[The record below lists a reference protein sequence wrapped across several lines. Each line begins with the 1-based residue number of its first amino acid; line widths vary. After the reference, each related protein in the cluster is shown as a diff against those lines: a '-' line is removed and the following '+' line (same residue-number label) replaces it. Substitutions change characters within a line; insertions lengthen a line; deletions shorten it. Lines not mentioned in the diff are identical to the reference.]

1 MGYMIHVLMGAF
13 LELCSQ
19 MYVNEN
25 NRAPSPLT
33 CSTLMTRWSNLLIM
47 FVVDM

>member
-1 MGYMIHVLMGAF
+1 MGYMIHVFMGAF

-19 MYVNEN
+19 MHGNEN
-25 NRAPSPLT
+25 NWTLSPLT

>member
-1 MGYMIHVLMGAF
+1 MGYMIDVFMRAF

-25 NRAPSPLT
+25 NQAPSPLT
-33 CSTLMTRWSNLLIM
+33 CSTLMTRMIK
-47 FVVDM
+47 VCC